1 MSDDKDKLSEA
12 VLKILMLT
20 HQGALLWEKESPPE
34 VMTRSTDSA
43 IAVYFETNYGK
54 RRLALYRE
62 RVPLEPRH
70 MTMDALSAFLSAKPD
85 VAKWQERD
93 RLALLHNDGTIA
105 YEFPPSREVRDL
117 FESVRYK
124 TSGLD
129 QFLNDLLNIE
139 PSKA

>member
-12 VLKILMLT
+12 VLKILTLT
-20 HQGALLWEKESPPE
+20 HQGVLHWEKESPPDA
-34 VMTRSTDSA
+34 MTRSTDSA
-43 IAVYFETNYGK
+43 IALYFETSYGA

-62 RVPLEPRH
+62 RVPLEPKH
-70 MTMDALSAFLSAKPD
+70 MSMGALSAFLSSKSD
-85 VAKWQERD
+85 VAQWHERD
-93 RLALLHNDGTIA
+93 RLALLHDDGTLA